1 MSLLPELCAFVGET
15 NERCR
20 HRFRNPRAGNPTAH
34 QPLKALSGG
43 DGMRKILF
51 AMVLLSCAACGVKH
65 PDENATAV
73 GNELPAASVQVNSIQ
88 PDATAGLPEDHN
100 VVAEGPIDPKSAQ
113 GAGQVL
119 QHFAALLEQKRFGE
133 ARALGEEDFTTAFV
147 KDAEVHAEIGA
158 PGQIEGA
165 AGSSY
170 VEIPIRFYGK
180 HQHGSAFS
188 QAATATLRRVNDV
201 PGSSAAQRRWR
212 IYRLEMQPA
221 T

>member
-1 MSLLPELCAFVGET
+1 MRNLLFGLA
-15 NERCR
+15 
-20 HRFRNPRAGNPTAH
+20 
-34 QPLKALSGG
+34 
-43 DGMRKILF
+43 
-51 AMVLLSCAACGVKH
+51 VLGCAACGAKQS
-65 PDENATAV
+65 DEEVTAV
-73 GNELPAASVQVNSIQ
+73 GNELPAVPVQSNSMKPGAS
-88 PDATAGLPEDHN
+88 AGLPDDRN
-100 VVAEGPIDPKSAQ
+100 LVAEGPIDPKSAQ

-119 QHFAALLEQKRFGE
+119 QHFAALLEQNRFSE
-133 ARALGEEDFTTAFV
+133 ARALGEEDFTAAFA

-158 PGQIEGA
+158 PGEMEGA

-180 HQHGSAFS
+180 HPDGSAFS

-201 PGSSAAQRRWR
+201 PGSTAAQRLWR